1 MGRSDAVRDETY
13 DFVIVGS
20 GFGGSVSAMRLSEKG
35 YSVLVL
41 ERGKRYETED
51 FPKTNYHVL
60 KYLWMPLLRCF
71 GIMGINLL
79 DDIMILNGSGV
90 GGGSLV
96 YAGTLIRPE
105 KAFFEKD
112 GWRVLSDW
120 EWELSPH
127 FETACQMLG
136 VTQNPRLTPADV
148 VFQEIAADIG
158 RDSTFEPT
166 CVGIYFGEEGLTN
179 PDPYFGGQGPER
191 CGCIYCGG
199 CMVGCRYN
207 AKNSLDKNYL
217 YFAEKYGAEIRAEA
231 TVTEINPLYGEQ
243 SAGARYEVVYERTTA
258 WFGKSPRVINARNVI
273 FSAGVLGTVKLLLQC
288 RDVSGSLPL
297 LSTQL
302 GSNVHSNSEA
312 LMGVT
317 ARISDVDYSRGIAIS
332 SRFLVDEETS
342 VEPVRYPQGSSI
354 MRFIGL
360 PLISTLEG
368 SLLQRI
374 GRLVA
379 YTLRNPL
386 DFAKTMFLPG
396 WAKDSTIILVMQS
409 VENRMRLKLGR
420 RPLTLFRQSLVSK
433 RDRKLPIPAVI
444 EAGRIVVDSFAKK
457 TNGIPQTTFNEVLL
471 NTPSTAHILGGC
483 NIGED
488 ASTGVV
494 DSNHGVFNYPGL
506 FVVDGSVVPGNL
518 GVNPSLT
525 ITALSERAMS
535 LIPAAADAGESM
547 PLEAPAG
554 GVPAGYSDRGKLFR
568 KRLRQ
573 ANIYPFLVLP
583 LIFLTTRYLVNK
595 LR

>member
-1 MGRSDAVRDETY
+1 MSRSNDVGDETY
-13 DFVIVGS
+13 DFLIVGS

-51 FPKTNYHVL
+51 FPKTNYHIQ

-96 YAGTLIRPE
+96 YAGTLIKPE
-105 KAFFEKD
+105 KEFFQKE
-112 GWRVLSDW
+112 GWRFLSDW
-120 EWELSPH
+120 EKELNPH
-127 FETACQMLG
+127 FDTASHMLG
-136 VTQNPRLTPADV
+136 VIQNPRLTPADE

-158 RDSTFEPT
+158 RDDTFEPI
-166 CVGIYFGEEGLTN
+166 CVGIFFGEEGITV
-179 PDPYFGGQGPER
+179 PDPYFDGQGPER
-191 CGCIYCGG
+191 CGCTFCGA

-217 YFAEKYGAEIRAEA
+217 FFAEKYGAEIRSEA
-231 TVTEINPLYGEQ
+231 NVTEINPLYGEQ
-243 SAGARYEVVYERTTA
+243 YGGARYEVVYERTTA
-258 WFGKSPRVINARNVI
+258 WFGRAQKEIKARNVI
-273 FSAGVLGTVKLLLQC
+273 ISAGVLGTVKLLLQC
-288 RDVSGSLPL
+288 RDEIGSLPH
-297 LSTQL
+297 LSAQL
-302 GSNVHSNSEA
+302 GTMVHSNSEA

-317 ARISDVDYSRGIAIS
+317 ARISDVDYSRGIAIT
-332 SRFLVDEETS
+332 SRFWVDEETT

-354 MRFIGL
+354 MRYIGL

-368 SLLQRI
+368 SVLQRL
-374 GRLVA
+374 GRLASAIV
-379 YTLRNPL
+379 RNPL
-386 DFAKTMFLPG
+386 DFAKILFLPD
-396 WAKDSTIILVMQS
+396 WAKDSTIVLVMQT
-409 VENRMRLKLGR
+409 VENRMVLKLGR
-420 RPLTLFRQSLVSK
+420 RPLTLFRQALVSK
-433 RDRKLPIPAVI
+433 KDRKLPIPAVI
-444 EAGRIVVDSFAKK
+444 EAGRTVVDRFAAKI
-457 TNGIPQTTFNEVLL
+457 NGIPQTTFNEVLL

-483 NIGED
+483 NIGEA
-488 ASTGVV
+488 ASDGVV
-494 DSNHGVFNYPGL
+494 DSNHEVFNYPGL

-535 LIPAAADAGESM
+535 LIPPAADAGESH

-554 GVPAGYSDRGKLFR
+554 YSANGKLRR
-568 KRLRQ
+568 KGARL
-573 ANIYPFLVLP
+573 ADIYPLFALPVLI
-583 LIFLTTRYLVNK
+583 LIVRYLLRK